1 MGSPWTPWR
10 RTCFPLLWASC
21 MPLCPWNTKHLLIHV
36 STTNSTISS
45 SASQNPYHPTVLGLK
60 QDLTHARQAFYLW
73 ILFCLPFLRQFHVSK
88 TTLNSPCSWRWPWI
102 SDRSA
107 HILPTAKITDLSHH
121 HAWLW
126 KLALYS
132 SLVFFQCCP
141 FSYSPKTRM
150 SILNI
155 LVLTPILSMCSSLC
169 VNIMVWRRMATTGS
183 YNWMLLPN

>member
-1 MGSPWTPWR
+1 MYVYVLSKKYCRTLQDTMGSPWMPWR

-21 MPLCPWNTKHLLIHV
+21 MSLCPWNTKHLLIHV

-60 QDLTHARQAFYLW
+60 QDLTHARQAFYPW

-107 HILPTAKITDLSHH
+107 HISQMPRSQISATMPGYESWLFTVHLS
-121 HAWLW
+121 
-126 KLALYS
+126 S
-132 SLVFFQCCP
+132 
-141 FSYSPKTRM
+141 FSVVHSP
-150 SILNI
+150 I
-155 LVLTPILSMCSSLC
+155 P
-169 VNIMVWRRMATTGS
+169 RRLGCLFWT
-183 YNWMLLPN
+183 Y